1 MVVVLLISS
10 SGVLRGL
17 LGIWRHV
24 KFCTSPLIA
33 ASKAGALCT
42 VVRTAEWKH
51 QDGIVIQGLRSLQK
65 PALGELVPITYEV
78 EPSSNFTPSHNK
90 FDISSRKVHGN
101 LGKCPLPLGY
111 ALAMLP
117 PGTTVKGPGRDDP
130 KDPSH
135 STRYGTKI
143 SFSPDSIS
151 PSYSLSHGLI
161 AILQTISAFITL
173 YLSRGNQLQ
182 HYGYAAFGLT
192 VIPYLLISIVN
203 LLSTILTPD
212 YDKVY
217 LIYSEIM
224 REAVGQGGTFDGVVG
239 CIVAAPLG
247 EETFD
252 ATFAGDNDNTIMQP
266 VTREQ
271 TGGSIQDEQTLET
284 NTTLGTDAPLETKTP
299 EDTNTPSI
307 TTQRVI
313 VPSYPRNDS
322 GLTRGLVASYLRN
335 SSGLTRGLV
344 DSYPGNDSGLT
355 RGILEF
361 YGSFYGSIFIGSI
374 AIATIG
380 GLTSF
385 HRKESTRAQ
394 QAWTMTW
401 LASWI
406 FFGLV
411 DSVVRTQIH
420 RGPQSNPFLLKVFYI
435 YGYVSPDSGRID
447 EARYTTRML
456 GFVYSLSAFT
466 SLILVGIP
474 SIGGFVVVG
483 RMLRAYG
490 NCTRLY

>member
-1 MVVVLLISS
+1 NITVTLPNGTTNHGNPHLLCTPTKWTDVALFFLGNFVAHAGTVQKKAGEPFVSTLLAMVVVLLISS

-239 CIVAAPLG
+239 L
-247 EETFD
+247 
-252 ATFAGDNDNTIMQP
+252 
-266 VTREQ
+266 
-271 TGGSIQDEQTLET
+271 
-284 NTTLGTDAPLETKTP
+284 
-299 EDTNTPSI
+299 
-307 TTQRVI
+307 
-313 VPSYPRNDS
+313 
-322 GLTRGLVASYLRN
+322 
-335 SSGLTRGLV
+335 

-406 FFGLV
+406 F
-411 DSVVRTQIH
+411 
-420 RGPQSNPFLLKVFYI
+420 
-435 YGYVSPDSGRID
+435 
-447 EARYTTRML
+447 
-456 GFVYSLSAFT
+456 
-466 SLILVGIP
+466 
-474 SIGGFVVVG
+474 
-483 RMLRAYG
+483 
-490 NCTRLY
+490 